1 MFKNGFSWL
10 GIGGELKD
18 NVLICLEMASTGM
31 GKPFLN
37 ISRRNIEFTSVL
49 CHGKPFLNIS
59 RQNFEFTSVL
69 CHGKPFLNIP
79 RRNFEFTSLKVT
91 P

>member
-31 GKPFLN
+31 VKGVNSKIYLDMLMNGFP
-37 ISRRNIEFTSVL
+37 R
-49 CHGKPFLNIS
+49 HGTGGELTVMS
-59 RQNFEFTSVL
+59 
-69 CHGKPFLNIP
+69 
-79 RRNFEFTSLKVT
+79 
-91 P
+91 